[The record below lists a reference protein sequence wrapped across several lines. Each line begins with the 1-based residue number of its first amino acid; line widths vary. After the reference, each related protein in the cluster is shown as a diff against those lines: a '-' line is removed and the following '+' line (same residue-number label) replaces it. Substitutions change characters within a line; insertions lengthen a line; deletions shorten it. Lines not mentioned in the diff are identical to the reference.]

1 MTSSPVAMMPWDR
14 AGLALPARPNAADY
28 RSAIGLG
35 PARGG
40 EGGFVHYV
48 RLGRDRFR
56 VDCAVCKSST
66 GLMTWKGANAA
77 GIAHQCVHARHDHD
91 EPLVV
96 VPRRPAPVLPA
107 SPTIRPGGYPP
118 DY

>member
-1 MTSSPVAMMPWDR
+1 MTMTSSPVAMQPWD
-14 AGLALPARPNAADY
+14 APILALPANAADY
-28 RSAIGLG
+28 RSAVGLG

-96 VPRRPAPVLPA
+96 
-107 SPTIRPGGYPP
+107 TIRPGGYPP